1 MVGLVGQ
8 MYEEKQTEL
17 GLNTLKNRRIQI
29 DLIHTFKILKGIVSG
44 LNQTHG
50 SILLKIMLPD

>member
-44 LNQTHG
+44 LTLTHG
-50 SILLKIMLPD
+50 SILLEIMLPD

>member
-8 MYEEKQTEL
+8 MYEGRQTEL

-29 DLIHTFKILKGIVSG
+29 DLIQTFKILKGIDRVD
-44 LNQTHG
+44 
-50 SILLKIMLPD
+50 PDTWINIVGDNVTR